1 MKRILTAIVLLSTFQ
16 ISQAQRYS
24 ISGQVKGAEK
34 PDITLQVLADG
45 FFPNQKQVFETS
57 VDGSFRHQIP
67 LAKPR
72 LAYLTCNKVRYRLL
86 MSPGRDVQVTI
97 SNETNAPVV
106 FSGKGAAENNLLQEL
121 KMEELAFFMKDHE
134 AVNPYAGLR
143 LDSFKTAV
151 LQRVEMLLQEKQA
164 LIKKSSI
171 PTPLKALL
179 QSELGYYAQCTLDD
193 FAGGKLR
200 PAKNPDKDTIH
211 QVVMHWRPLPDSAA
225 LVNGFYANMILSR
238 YSNYAVNLLGK
249 DFRTNPE
256 AAKARIY
263 AILGLP
269 FEDINQLLT
278 QYGERYV
285 MEWLY
290 ASKQL
295 PRNVRSRILY
305 NRIMEACDASLLSTA
320 VYLKDTMQ
328 AYFPRTS
335 YAREALQAV
344 SLLNQKHEAAISN
357 SRIIFYDTVKPA
369 SLQAMLARH
378 RGKPVYLDI
387 WGTWCGPCRMELGYT
402 PALKK
407 ALPPG
412 EVVFIYL
419 AMDHDSKEE
428 TWKEMA
434 RLNGIEGEHY
444 RLTSSQIPPIWDEI
458 RAAGGLTD
466 RYPTY
471 VLFDREGKIVVPNAG
486 SPSEGEKTIEQIKGV
501 IEGINTVPV
510 EKNAH

>member
-1 MKRILTAIVLLSTFQ
+1 MKRIFTAIALLSTFQ
-16 ISQAQRYS
+16 TVLAQRYT
-24 ISGQVKGAEK
+24 ISGQVKGADK
-34 PDITLQVLADG
+34 RDITLQVLADG
-45 FFPNQKQVFETS
+45 FFPNQKQVLETAA
-57 VDGSFRHQIP
+57 DGSFRHSIP
-67 LAKPR
+67 LANPR
-72 LAYLTCNKVRYRLL
+72 FAYLVCNKVRYRIL
-86 MSPGRDVQVTI
+86 MSPGRDVQVTLI
-97 SNETNAPVV
+97 HGSNAPVS
-106 FSGKGAAENNLLQEL
+106 FSGKGANENNLLQGL

-143 LDSFKTAV
+143 IDSFRLAI
-151 LQRVEMLLQEKQA
+151 LYRVESMLQEKQE
-164 LIKKSSI
+164 SI
-171 PTPLKALL
+171 RKAAIPEPMKALL

-193 FAGGKLR
+193 FVGANLR
-200 PAKNPDKDTIH
+200 KAKNPDKDTIH

-225 LVNGFYANMILSR
+225 LVNGFYANMMLSR

-256 AAKARIY
+256 VAKARIS

-269 FEDINQLLT
+269 FEEINRLLA

-305 NRIMEACDASLLSTA
+305 NRIMEACDASLLGTA
-320 VYLKDTMQ
+320 AYLKDTMQ
-328 AYFPRTS
+328 TYFPQTT
-335 YAREALQAV
+335 YARKAIQSV
-344 SLLNQKHEAAISN
+344 NLLNQKHEAAISN
-357 SRIIFYDTVKPA
+357 NRIIFYETIKPN
-369 SLQAMLARH
+369 SLGVMLAKH

-387 WGTWCGPCRMELGYT
+387 WGTWCGPCRTELGYT

-419 AMDHDSKEE
+419 AMDHDNKEA

-486 SPSEGEKTIEQIKGV
+486 YPSEGEKTIEQIKAV
-501 IEGINTVPV
+501 IGKGNMVLS
-510 EKNAH
+510 N